1 MRRVAIER
9 DRNAAVRA
17 RVATGS
23 ESKVSDAAEAEVV
36 LLAVDVEVILSPP
49 CIFH

>member
-1 MRRVAIER
+1 VAIER

-23 ESKVSDAAEAEVV
+23 ESVSDAAEAEVV